1 MRFSRAYIPTSK
13 EIPND
18 AVLQSH
24 ILLTRAGY
32 IKGVASGLYNFLP
45 LGKKSLDKIR
55 TIVKEELDHSG
66 CQEVDLSF
74 VTPAELW
81 EESGRIAK
89 FGKELL
95 RFRDRK
101 EALFVL
107 GPTHEEMM
115 VALVRHQLNSYKQ
128 LPQNLYQIKTK
139 FRDEAR
145 PRFGLMRGREFVMKD
160 GYSFHENENDM
171 KREFYLMQETYKKIF
186 NRLGLDFRVVEAD
199 SGAIGGS
206 GSREFMVIANS
217 GEDTLAIC
225 NSCDYGANIE
235 TAKRQPHRNQNN
247 HDELNVEVEMDF
259 AKFKTPNIKTIEEL
273 SKFFHISDW
282 FIAKAVVKKAIYENS
297 SKIAIFFVRGGDEV
311 EEKKAI
317 NSINALELID
327 PTPEELLNVG
337 LIAGFIGL
345 LNLPKN
351 PNIIKVID
359 LELQNAKPI
368 ITGANELDYHYIG
381 VSLEELPEKT
391 HFADL
396 IRVKEGDIC
405 PICNK
410 GSLIYKRGIEVG
422 HIFQLGTKYS
432 EPLGATF
439 LDRDGKSQPM
449 VMGTYGIGVSRLLS
463 AIVEQ
468 SHDQNGIIMPLAIA
482 PYKINILISNIKNSD
497 ELNFG
502 EKLYSDLIAKNIEVI
517 LDDRNERFGFKI
529 RDAELIGFPYTIIIG
544 KGLINSKVE
553 LLNRKNNI
561 KEEINS
567 ELILNKVLE
576 LVE

>member
-18 AVLQSH
+18 AVLPSH
-24 ILLTRAGY
+24 ILLVRAGY

-55 TIVKEELDHSG
+55 AIVKEELDRSG
-66 CQEVDLSF
+66 CQEVDLPF

-101 EALFVL
+101 DGLFVL

-145 PRFGLMRGREFVMKD
+145 PRFGLMRGREFIMKD

-171 KREFYLMQETYKKIF
+171 KREFYLMQETYKRIF
-186 NRLGLDFRVVEAD
+186 IRLGLDFRVVEAD

-217 GEDTLAIC
+217 GEDTLAVC

-235 TAKRQPHRNQNN
+235 TAKRRPHQQENIDQI
-247 HDELNVEVEMDF
+247 EMEF
-259 AKFKTPNIKTIEEL
+259 AKFKTPDIKTIDDL
-273 SKFFHISDW
+273 AKFFHVPDW
-282 FIAKAVVKKAIYENS
+282 FIAKAVVKKAIYENG

-317 NSINALELID
+317 NSINALELVD
-327 PTPEELLNVG
+327 PTIEEIENAG
-337 LIAGFIGL
+337 LHAGFIGL
-345 LNLPKN
+345 LNLPQN
-351 PNIIKVID
+351 ENIVKVID
-359 LELQNAKPI
+359 LELKNAEPI
-368 ITGANELDYHYIG
+368 ITGANEPDFHYIG
-381 VSLEELPEKT
+381 VSLKNLPDDKNK
-391 HFADL
+391 FADL
-396 IRVKEGDIC
+396 IRVKEGDKC
-405 PICNK
+405 LHCEN

-432 EPLGATF
+432 EPLGANF
-439 LDRDGKSQPM
+439 LDRDGKSRPM

-468 SHDQNGIIMPLAIA
+468 SHDENGIVMPLAVA
-482 PYKINILISNIKNSD
+482 PYKINILVSNIKNSD
-497 ELNFG
+497 ELAFG
-502 EKLYSDLIAKNIEVI
+502 ENIYSNLIAKNIETI
-517 LDDRNERFGFKI
+517 IDDRNERFGFKI
-529 RDAELIGFPYTIIIG
+529 RDAELIGFPYTLIIG
-544 KGLINSKVE
+544 KSLANGKVE
-553 LLNRKNNI
+553 ILDRK
-561 KEEINS
+561 KAVKFEIDS
-567 ELILNKVLE
+567 DQALNKILE